1 MKKLG
6 DCQTVVHAS
15 QKSKAAWDISMDTE
29 QDRAFLHA
37 AACPGSAH
45 TALGVREQPEL
56 LPMARIILH
65 YLLWGL
71 PQKCRSSSKYH
82 NMLQKTDI

>member
-15 QKSKAAWDISMDTE
+15 QKSKAAWDITMDTE

-45 TALGVREQPEL
+45 TALGAQEQLEL
-56 LPMARIILH
+56 
-65 YLLWGL
+65 
-71 PQKCRSSSKYH
+71 KCRSSSRYH